1 MPLLFKAKTLNYY
14 IKKFY
19 SQSFIFRVHW
29 KASISFRI
37 HSTVNM
43 IWQLNTLLKP
53 LFPGKIVLA
62 YCEHPGRNVRSQK
75 STGFILSRSQDV
87 AFATWN
93 ETRPFTN
100 FSYEVLISEVT
111 GCSVCCP
118 RSSGLFHL
126 CLSVSTKK
134 SKKYKQI

>member
-1 MPLLFKAKTLNYY
+1 MPLLFKANTLIY
-14 IKKFY
+14 IKKFS
-19 SQSFIFRVHW
+19 SQIFIFRVHW
-29 KASISFRI
+29 KASISFLI

-53 LFPGKIVLA
+53 LFSGKIVLA
-62 YCEHPGRNVRSQK
+62 YCEHPGRNDCSQNLQDSSWADLK
-75 STGFILSRSQDV
+75 TLLSQH
-87 AFATWN
+87 
-93 ETRPFTN
+93 EMKRPFTN

-111 GCSVCCP
+111 CCSVCCP

-126 CLSVSTKK
+126 CLSVSPKK